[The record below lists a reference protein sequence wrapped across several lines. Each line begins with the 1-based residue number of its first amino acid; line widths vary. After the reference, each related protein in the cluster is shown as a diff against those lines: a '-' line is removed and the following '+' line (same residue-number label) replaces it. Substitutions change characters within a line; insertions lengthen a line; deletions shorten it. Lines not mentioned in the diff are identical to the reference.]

1 MHFYLGAS
9 RGRSEHVRLSTGWT
23 RVLCDRRP
31 SVLTVRDYFQESC
44 GGRERGSEHSQR
56 SHHAN
61 RVQRPHQRPGCYR
74 RRRGGSGCQS
84 QGGEAAASWVPGKSL
99 VNPFCAVTH
108 ERRIDLVFLSSGR
121 NVHHFKFRDVWN
133 QELLRDHQP
142 PPGLY
147 PGCWRLGE
155 TAAAR
160 RQWERVSV
168 TPGRHFTDLYRHLTG
183 RTLWFLQVWRGQH
196 DVRHAEL
203 RPPGGGRGG
212 GRPVAGGVP
221 EVPGETRHH
230 AVVMSWQTLLR
241 RTNAFRS
248 LPVTPKRQ
256 RRHHSTHP
264 SVHLSLL
271 SIYCGPPSSQ
281 TRISFNLSKNGER
294 LHLQLIKGKCLSR
307 GVFVCLCVFLHN
319 NLCEEEV
326 QFVFLK
332 ALGNVKMCRPTHTHL
347 TIQLKSLVYSI
358 LYCSVYL
365 CTSGKKNLNTISSW
379 K

>member
-1 MHFYLGAS
+1 MH
-9 RGRSEHVRLSTGWT
+9 
-23 RVLCDRRP
+23 
-31 SVLTVRDYFQESC
+31 
-44 GGRERGSEHSQR
+44 
-56 SHHAN
+56 
-61 RVQRPHQRPGCYR
+61 
-74 RRRGGSGCQS
+74 
-84 QGGEAAASWVPGKSL
+84 
-99 VNPFCAVTH
+99 
-108 ERRIDLVFLSSGR
+108 DLVFLSSGR

-147 PGCWRLGE
+147 PGSWRLGE

-168 TPGRHFTDLYRHLTG
+168 TPGRHFTDLYRQLKG

-307 GVFVCLCVFLHN
+307 GVFVCLCVSAQQSVWRGSAVYLFKSFRKRKD
-319 NLCEEEV
+319 V
-326 QFVFLK
+326 Q
-332 ALGNVKMCRPTHTHL
+332 THTHTPDHSAEIPGL
-347 TIQLKSLVYSI
+347 QYSLLFCIFMYI
-358 LYCSVYL
+358 R
-365 CTSGKKNLNTISSW
+365 
-379 K
+379 